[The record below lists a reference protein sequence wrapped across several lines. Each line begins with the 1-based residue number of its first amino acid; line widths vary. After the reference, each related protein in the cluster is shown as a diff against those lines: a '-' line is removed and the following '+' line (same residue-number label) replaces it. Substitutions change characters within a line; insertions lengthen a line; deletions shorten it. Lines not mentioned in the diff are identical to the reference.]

1 MKVLTSYE
9 IGKKLMREDIKR
21 EIYKSEYFH
30 KDIKTSQYL
39 CGLSGHFIK
48 TADETFIMTN
58 ETEVR

>member
-1 MKVLTSYE
+1 
-9 IGKKLMREDIKR
+9 MREDIKR
-21 EIYKSEYFH
+21 KIYKSEYFH